1 MTKKFTDNRL
11 PYAVVE
17 AAVRGD
23 AEALEKV
30 LECHNS
36 YICKLCT
43 RKSYD
48 DLGNLHYE
56 VDWDMKSRIESML
69 VRAIIMNF
77 KIDYDSDK

>member
-43 RKSYD
+43 RKVYD
-48 DLGNLHYE
+48 DMGNLHYE

-69 VRAIIMNF
+69 VRAI

>member
-36 YICKLCT
+36 YICKLST
-43 RKSYD
+43 RKIYD

-56 VDWDMKSRIESML
+56 VDCDMKSRIESML

>member
-43 RKSYD
+43 RKI
-48 DLGNLHYE
+48 YE

>member
-43 RKSYD
+43 RKIYY

>member
-30 LECHNS
+30 LAVS
-36 YICKLCT
+36 YTHLACTYGALALCC
-43 RKSYD
+43 
-48 DLGNLHYE
+48 
-56 VDWDMKSRIESML
+56 V
-69 VRAIIMNF
+69 
-77 KIDYDSDK
+77 